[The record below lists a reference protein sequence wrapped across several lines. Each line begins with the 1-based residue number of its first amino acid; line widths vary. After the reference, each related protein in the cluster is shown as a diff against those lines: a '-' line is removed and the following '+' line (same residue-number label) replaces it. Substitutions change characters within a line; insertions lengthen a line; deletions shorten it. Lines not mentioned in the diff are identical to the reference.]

1 MGRRAGTG
9 ALVGAVATVGLV
21 LAFVVQRD
29 PAMSVDSTVA
39 MPTSASTTSTRPP
52 PTTPASPQS
61 SAAVAREAPSQVDAQ
76 RPQRLTLPS
85 GTVVDV
91 RVASTSGTGELVLP
105 HDINQ
110 AGWWDGSARLG
121 DPYGA
126 VVIAAHVD
134 SVEQGLGN
142 FSELLSTRPGATI
155 SVVSRDHRQDFNVVS
170 ARLVDKASLSGESP
184 LYSARGERRLVLMT
198 CGGPYDPDSGYRDN
212 MVVIASADGAL
223 SPKS

>member
-1 MGRRAGTG
+1 M
-9 ALVGAVATVGLV
+9 ATVGLV
-21 LAFVVQRD
+21 LAFAVQRD

-134 SVEQGLGN
+134 
-142 FSELLSTRPGATI
+142 
-155 SVVSRDHRQDFNVVS
+155 
-170 ARLVDKASLSGESP
+170 
-184 LYSARGERRLVLMT
+184 
-198 CGGPYDPDSGYRDN
+198 
-212 MVVIASADGAL
+212 
-223 SPKS
+223 